1 MKITHHPSP
10 ESLMSCSAGS
20 MPEAFAAVMASHI
33 AMCPHCRHELALLHD
48 VGAALFEGL
57 APTPVTQK
65 APLLA
70 LRGLEA
76 DVCEQVAAEKAGGD
90 VPAPLVATVGH
101 SLDMLTWRRIGPG
114 IWQHRISLL
123 HEEKGTLRL
132 LKVAAGAS
140 LPEHGHSGS
149 EMTIVLRGS
158 FREGGERYGVG
169 DVADVSASVEHAPV
183 ADPDEGCICL
193 IATSGKLQFKSFL
206 ARLLQPLT
214 GF

>member
-33 AMCPHCRHELALLHD
+33 AMCPHCRHELAMLHE

-57 APTPVTQK
+57 SPTPVMRK
-65 APLLA
+65 VPVLA

-76 DVCEQVAAEKAGGD
+76 EVCEQAVGEKMGD
-90 VPAPLVATVGH
+90 VPAPLVNAVGR
-101 SLDMLTWRRIGPG
+101 SLDTVAWRWVAPG
-114 IWQHRISLL
+114 VWQHRIALS

-132 LKVAAGAS
+132 LKVAAGKA

-149 EMTIVLRGS
+149 ELTIVLRGS
-158 FREGGERYGVG
+158 FREGGERYVVG
-169 DVADVSASVEHAPV
+169 DVADVGASVEHAPV

-193 IATSGKLQFKSFL
+193 IATFGKVTFKGL
-206 ARLLQPLT
+206 IARLLQPLT